1 MVNKEV
7 ESLKPWEW
15 DGLDVLGLPLKEKKK
30 KIWLEIMIKNI
41 YIMF

>member
-1 MVNKEV
+1 MVNKEE

-30 KIWLEIMIKNI
+30 NLIRKHD
-41 YIMF
+41 